1 MSFAGKS
8 DSLHRFSTARGSA
21 PPGAHPLAFTTPA
34 KRDRPST
41 VRKAQPAWAPPTR
54 KTASKDAVG
63 PAAASRLRHFD
74 FQPVALE
81 PEPKIIWTTSYHTE
95 TDIMAAKL
103 ARQLPKTCK
112 LMNALKLHVAMVRAE
127 IQPIFDLLASSVAH
141 LTMHGPSGPAEIETL
156 LVRYFADY
164 RETLASF
171 LHDCFADRVPD
182 PRKDQP
188 DREVKDSMRLCQM
201 VVAWNKVH
209 MRHMDILIDQETVI
223 QSYIKQFE
231 ALEEENV
238 ILKDVLAQ
246 RTGAGPARC
255 EVTIRR
261 VTHEPLQRKRQLV
274 DKATDTPEPLLDE
287 PTARVLE
294 SIGTETAQA
303 PASASAAIWMTTI
316 ASPAF
321 ASVLADI
328 RLFNRRTQ
336 RRKAVVNAE
345 CQTMPIVLPKMLDVS
360 TQTWVEAPVVV
371 VAPSVAV
378 AVQARPESAAVEC
391 QVDIPHPAELALE
404 KSKVR
409 VTKLEEQ
416 LREAMQKHDETLH
429 AARKDHEAAAESALQ
444 QHEAEKKRILRDR
457 EQMIEWVQQSELA
470 KTDAINANAILQEK
484 CEQFVVLVDSLRSD
498 IIKLTEDQEN
508 LQRNYHSQSV
518 TLEETDRALTDLR
531 AEHTATLAFQ
541 SVLQAS
547 ATLLQSEL
555 TETKQLLSTAST
567 AAREWE
573 EKALAAQD
581 AESSAANKAE
591 RAVEDATYAR
601 DGTQKLVDGS
611 LELERM
617 LQVADAKCKEV
628 TSCLNAVMKYPDVS
642 LGHDISMA
650 DVGPAT
656 GGSDRVLKDM
666 ITGNSVRI
674 SLLEQKNNELRV
686 LRLKLAASAQSPM
699 TTPILSASLIDNPAV
714 QRATEAAKLHFM
726 EQQASVRG
734 SGHPSGYRPPN
745 PSAQKQTAQSRP
757 ATQSAWN
764 TLKASLTAPPPV
776 SKSLTKYPPEG
787 YVGDDFTAAAP
798 PTVIPYSKKTHPGGP
813 ADPPS
818 RSGTSRTGGSSY

>member
-8 DSLHRFSTARGSA
+8 DSSHRFSTARGSA
-21 PPGAHPLAFTTPA
+21 PPGHPLAYTTPA
-34 KRDRPST
+34 KRDRPSSL
-41 VRKAQPAWAPPTR
+41 RRAQPAWTPVTR
-54 KTASKDAVG
+54 KAASKDSVG
-63 PAAASRLRHFD
+63 PAAAPHPKHFD

-81 PEPKIIWTTSYHTE
+81 PEPKIIWTTSYHAETE
-95 TDIMAAKL
+95 IMASKL
-103 ARQLPKTCK
+103 ARQLPKTSK
-112 LMNALKLHVAMVRAE
+112 LMNELKLHAAMLRAE
-127 IQPIFDLLASSVAH
+127 IQPIFNLLASSVAH
-141 LTMHGPSGPAEIETL
+141 LTMHGPSGPAETETL

-171 LHDCFADRVPD
+171 LHDCFADSVPD
-182 PRKDQP
+182 QRKESP
-188 DREVKDSMRLCQM
+188 EWEVKDSMRLCQV

-209 MRHMDILIDQETVI
+209 MRHMDILIDQEAIVH
-223 QSYIKQFE
+223 SYIKQFE

-238 ILKDVLAQ
+238 ILKDILAQ

-303 PASASAAIWMTTI
+303 TAPASAVTLMKTI

-336 RRKAVVNAE
+336 RRKAVINTE
-345 CQTMPIVLPKMLDVS
+345 CQTMPNFLPKMLDVP

-371 VAPSVAV
+371 IAPTVAV
-378 AVQARPESAAVEC
+378 AVQAHPECTAIEC

-409 VTKLEEQ
+409 VSKLEEQ
-416 LREAMQKHDETLH
+416 LRETIQAHDEKLH
-429 AARKDHEAAAESALQ
+429 AANKDHEAAAEKALQ

-470 KTDAINANAILQEK
+470 KTDATNANAVLEEK
-484 CEQFVVLVDSLRSD
+484 CEQFVKLVDTLRSD
-498 IIKLTEDQEN
+498 ITKLTDESDR
-508 LQRNYHSQSV
+508 LQRKYNSQSE

-531 AEHTATLAFQ
+531 AEHAATVAFQ
-541 SVLQAS
+541 TVLQAS
-547 ATLLQSEL
+547 ATLLQTEL

-573 EKALAAQD
+573 EKALAALD

-617 LQVADAKCKEV
+617 LQIADAKCKEV

-642 LGHDISMA
+642 LGHEISMA

-686 LRLKLAASAQSPM
+686 LRLKLAASAQTPM
-699 TTPILSASLIDNPAV
+699 TTPIPSASLIDKPAV
-714 QRATEAAKLHFM
+714 QRATEAAKLQFM
-726 EQQASVRG
+726 EQQASVRE
-734 SGHPSGYRPPN
+734 SHPSGYRP
-745 PSAQKQTAQSRP
+745 SISAAQKTTQRP

-764 TLKASLTAPPPV
+764 TLKASLTAPAPV

-787 YVGDDFTAAAP
+787 FVGDDFTAGAP
-798 PTVIPYSKKTHPGGP
+798 PAIIPYSKKTHPGGP
-813 ADPPS
+813 SDPPS
-818 RSGTSRTGGSSY
+818 RWGTSRTGGASY

>member
-8 DSLHRFSTARGSA
+8 DPSHRFSTARGSA
-21 PPGAHPLAFTTPA
+21 PPGHPLAYTTPA
-34 KRDRPST
+34 KRDRPSSL
-41 VRKAQPAWAPPTR
+41 RRAQPAWAPVTR
-54 KTASKDAVG
+54 KAASKDSVG
-63 PAAASRLRHFD
+63 AAAAPRPKHFD

-81 PEPKIIWTTSYHTE
+81 PEPKIIWTTSYHAE
-95 TDIMAAKL
+95 TDIMASKL
-103 ARQLPKTCK
+103 ARQLPKTSK
-112 LMNALKLHVAMVRAE
+112 LMNELKLHAAMLRAE
-127 IQPIFDLLASSVAH
+127 IQPIFNLLASSVAH
-141 LTMHGPSGPAEIETL
+141 LTMHGPSGPAETETL

-171 LHDCFADRVPD
+171 LHDCFADSVPD
-182 PRKDQP
+182 QRKESP
-188 DREVKDSMRLCQM
+188 EWEVKDSMRLCQV

-209 MRHMDILIDQETVI
+209 MRHMDLLIDQEAIV

-238 ILKDVLAQ
+238 ILKDILAQ

-303 PASASAAIWMTTI
+303 TAPAFAVTLMKTL

-345 CQTMPIVLPKMLDVS
+345 CQTMPIFLPKRLDVS

-371 VAPSVAV
+371 IAPTVAV
-378 AVQARPESAAVEC
+378 AVQAHPECTAIEC

-409 VTKLEEQ
+409 VSKLEGQ
-416 LREAMQKHDETLH
+416 LRETIQAHDEKLH
-429 AARKDHEAAAESALQ
+429 AANKDHEAAAEKALQ

-470 KTDAINANAILQEK
+470 KTDATNANAVLQEK
-484 CEQFVVLVDSLRSD
+484 CEQFVKLVDTLRSD
-498 IIKLTEDQEN
+498 ITKLTDDKDK
-508 LQRNYHSQSV
+508 LQRNYNSQSE
-518 TLEETDRALTDLR
+518 TLDETDRALTDLR
-531 AEHTATLAFQ
+531 AEHTAALAFQ
-541 SVLQAS
+541 TALQAS

-555 TETKQLLSTAST
+555 AETKQLLSTAST

-573 EKALAAQD
+573 EKALAALD

-617 LQVADAKCKEV
+617 LQIADAKCKEV

-642 LGHDISMA
+642 LGHEISMA

-686 LRLKLAASAQSPM
+686 LRLKLAASAQTPM
-699 TTPILSASLIDNPAV
+699 TTPIPSASLIDKPAV
-714 QRATEAAKLHFM
+714 QRATEAAKLQFM

-734 SGHPSGYRPPN
+734 SHPSGYRPPN
-745 PSAQKQTAQSRP
+745 SAAQKTAQRP

-764 TLKASLTAPPPV
+764 TLKASLTAPAPV

-787 YVGDDFTAAAP
+787 FVGDDFTAGAP
-798 PTVIPYSKKTHPGGP
+798 PAIIPYSKKTHPGGP
-813 ADPPS
+813 TDPPS
-818 RSGTSRTGGSSY
+818 RWGTSRPGGPSY